1 MTNLEMVT
9 ELTEIINNLLAS
21 GINSCNVHEAKMQLD
36 YLFDEFEEGENENA
50 EADENEAILNKALI
64 GIKENGNAIQY
75 IRIIENGYCLLAEE
89 SEFMIDE
96 LF

>member
-36 YLFDEFEEGENENA
+36 YLFDEFEEGENA
-50 EADENEAILNKALI
+50 EADENEAILNKALS
-64 GIKENGNAIQY
+64 GIKENGKAKQY
-75 IRIIENGYCLLAEE
+75 LRIIENGLPVL
-89 SEFMIDE
+89 IDE
-96 LF
+96 NEYSADEQI